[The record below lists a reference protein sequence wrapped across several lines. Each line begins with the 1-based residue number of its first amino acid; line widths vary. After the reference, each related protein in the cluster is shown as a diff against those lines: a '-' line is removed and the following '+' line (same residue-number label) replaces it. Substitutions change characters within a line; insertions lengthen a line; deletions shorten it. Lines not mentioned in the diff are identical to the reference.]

1 MCVDKLHSFEISIVR
16 VDVNKILHNSVAVV
30 ILFLRKQMK
39 ICYHNANNDLI
50 VKNDLFYYFII
61 LFSIL

>member
-39 ICYHNANNDLI
+39 IRY
-50 VKNDLFYYFII
+50 II
-61 LFSIL
+61 IQTMI